1 MIINDKQQ
9 VHKSAEMKRN
19 ASLEQ
24 ALEYIAD
31 KKKDPEIFVNG
42 RRNEIRSQCSL
53 RTADAFRRLGTM
65 VPTEVH
71 DITRENLPRV
81 LERIILPLFS

>member
-53 RTADAFRRLGTM
+53 RTADAFR
-65 VPTEVH
+65 VH